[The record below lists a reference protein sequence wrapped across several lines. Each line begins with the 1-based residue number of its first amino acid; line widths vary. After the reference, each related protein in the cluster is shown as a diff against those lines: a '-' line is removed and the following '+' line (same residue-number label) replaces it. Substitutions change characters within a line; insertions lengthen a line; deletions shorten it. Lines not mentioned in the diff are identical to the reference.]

1 MAARSNLTISL
12 DDDLLRETKVLA
24 ARRGTSVSRLLA
36 DRLEDMVREDRT
48 YERARRRAVA
58 RLREGLDLHW
68 SPPRSRQDLHER

>member
-1 MAARSNLTISL
+1 LTISL
-12 DDDLLRETKVLA
+12 DDDLLREAKVLA

-36 DRLEDMVREDRT
+36 DRLEDMVREDGT

-58 RLREGLDLHW
+58 RLREGLDLRW